1 VKNVKARKTQKPPSQ
16 RRKKTDR
23 RILRTRDTLGDALVA
38 LMHEKNFE
46 QITVQEVLERAG
58 VGRSTFY
65 AHYRDKDDLF
75 MSDLEEFL
83 ELIATMLKRH
93 GADPKRLLPVQEF
106 LAHLRDARPFYKA
119 LVKSG
124 KMSEVMALARGVFA
138 RSIAERLES
147 SGIKFD
153 STRLAAQA
161 HALAGSF
168 LSLMEWWVDQGMKSD
183 PKEMDEVFH
192 RMAWN
197 GLSEAISR

>member
-1 VKNVKARKTQKPPSQ
+1 MKTMKASKARKPTSQ
-16 RRKKTDR
+16 QRKKTDR

-38 LMHEKNFE
+38 LMHEKSFE

-65 AHYRDKDDLF
+65 VHYRDKDDLF

-83 ELIATMLKRH
+83 ELVANMLKQR
-93 GADPKRLLPVQEF
+93 GADSKRLLPVQEF
-106 LAHLRDARPFYKA
+106 LAHLRDARSFYEA

-124 KMSEVMALARGVFA
+124 KMNDVLALARGIFA

-147 SGIKFD
+147 AGVQLD

-168 LSLMEWWVDQGMKSD
+168 LSLMEWWVDQGMQSD

-192 RMAWN
+192 RMVWS

>member
-1 VKNVKARKTQKPPSQ
+1 MKASEARKPTSQ

-65 AHYRDKDDLF
+65 VHYRDKDDLF
-75 MSDLEEFL
+75 MSDLEDFL
-83 ELIATMLKRH
+83 EMVATMLKQH
-93 GADPKRLLPVQEF
+93 GADSKRLLPVQEF
-106 LAHLRDARPFYKA
+106 LAHLRDARPFYEA

-124 KMSEVMALARGVFA
+124 KINDVLALARGIFA

-147 SGIKFD
+147 AGVQLD
-153 STRLAAQA
+153 SAQLAAQA

-168 LSLMEWWVDQGMKSD
+168 LSLMEWWVDKGMKTD
-183 PKEMDEVFH
+183 PKEMDAVFH
-192 RMAWN
+192 RMAWS
-197 GLSEAISR
+197 GLSGG

>member
-1 VKNVKARKTQKPPSQ
+1 MKNVKARKAQKPTSQ

-23 RILRTRDTLGDALVA
+23 RILRTRNTLGDALVA

-83 ELIATMLKRH
+83 EMIATMLTRR

-106 LAHLRDARPFYKA
+106 LAHLRDARPFYEA

-124 KMSEVMALARGVFA
+124 KMNDVMALARGIFA

-147 SGIKFD
+147 AEVQLD

-192 RMAWN
+192 HMAWN

>member
-1 VKNVKARKTQKPPSQ
+1 VKNVKARKAQKPTSQ